1 MRETKPFNYIMEA
14 DIDCGNFEDSYNQ
27 KYLKAI
33 DSTMMGLI
41 QAHFDIPY
49 TDKLKKNG
57 TFKRNLIFT
66 VGTDLKLMIV
76 RIQTLLWTTAS
87 GEKHYISVFPNFII
101 KYNPLTT
108 PLIELISSNVRK
120 DEDIF
125 NHLNDPENLFDSET
139 ELAHSCLRVELACKN
154 KMFAAILNSRLTNA
168 FNTIARIELPKNARY
183 PEICTLI
190 AMAKLFFA
198 SPVQSVLTLANKYF
212 HFLC

>member
-1 MRETKPFNYIMEA
+1 MRKTKPFNYIMEV
-14 DIDCGNFEDSYNQ
+14 DIVYDIFQDSYNQ

-57 TFKRNLIFT
+57 TFKRNLVFT
-66 VGTDLKLMIV
+66 VSLNLVSVMV
-76 RIQTLLWTTAS
+76 RIQTLLWSTAS
-87 GEKHYISVFPNFII
+87 GERHYISVFPNFII
-101 KYNPLTT
+101 KYNPLTI

-139 ELAHSCLRVELACKN
+139 ELAHSCLRVEHACKN
-154 KMFAAILNSRLTNA
+154 KMFAAILNSRFTNA
-168 FNTIARIELPKNARY
+168 FNTIAHIEPPKNTRY

-190 AMAKLFFA
+190 AMAKLFFT
-198 SPVQSVLTLANKYF
+198 SPLQSVLTLANKYF